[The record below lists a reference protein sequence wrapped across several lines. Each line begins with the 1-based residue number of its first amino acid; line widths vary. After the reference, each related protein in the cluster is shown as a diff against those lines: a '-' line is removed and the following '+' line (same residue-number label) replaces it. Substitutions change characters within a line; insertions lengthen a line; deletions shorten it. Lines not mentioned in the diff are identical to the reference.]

1 MVSSGIPRKG
11 SLPIIAGTRLAPAT
25 IARQASGTEEA
36 AGGEAAFD
44 SLGGIGSSRISKA
57 ESGPNGLSTDFMLSL
72 PNLGS
77 YLRLINDARVHLL
90 ELLGKSKY
98 REAQLHL
105 LRERWDGAV
114 ESDSRVSTAKRLRG
128 EFSGVLPGRTKKWK
142 QFYGL
147 NFDWILEECFGAGLV
162 ELFDTGSVGHGI
174 RAV

>member
-1 MVSSGIPRKG
+1 
-11 SLPIIAGTRLAPAT
+11 LPIIAGTRLAPAT
-25 IARQASGTEEA
+25 ISRQASGTEEA

-44 SLGGIGSSRISKA
+44 SLGGIGSLRTKKA
-57 ESGPNGLSTDFMLSL
+57 ESGPVGLSTNFMLSV

-77 YLRLINDARVHLL
+77 YLRLINDARAHLL
-90 ELLGKSKY
+90 ELLGRSRH

-114 ESDSRVSTAKRLRG
+114 ESDCRVSNAKRLRG

-147 NFDWILEECFGAGLV
+147 NFDWVLEECLGAGLV
-162 ELFDTGSVGHGI
+162 ELFNTGSVGHGI
-174 RAV
+174 RAM

>member
-1 MVSSGIPRKG
+1 
-11 SLPIIAGTRLAPAT
+11 
-25 IARQASGTEEA
+25 
-36 AGGEAAFD
+36 
-44 SLGGIGSSRISKA
+44 
-57 ESGPNGLSTDFMLSL
+57 MLSL